1 MEKNMKIKCHYNVL
15 TLHLNEVKTEYSQ
28 QMSKFNCLS
37 KIQILSL
44 QYFYQN
50 KKLLIRRVQLL
61 KSFLHGKNF
70 IPNTENILINFS
82 L

>member
-1 MEKNMKIKCHYNVL
+1 MKIKRHYNVL

-37 KIQILSL
+37 KIKILSL

-50 KKLLIRRVQLL
+50 NKKLLIQRAQLL
-61 KSFLHGKNF
+61 KSYLHKKKF

>member
-1 MEKNMKIKCHYNVL
+1 MKIKHYNVL

-28 QMSKFNCLS
+28 QMSKFSYLS

-50 KKLLIRRVQLL
+50 NKKLLIQRAQLL
-61 KSFLHGKNF
+61 KAYLHEKVL